1 MTPTTTEVTP
11 AEGELEFG
19 SLVADRPTFPVAQPP
34 KRRRTFFAALRRWI
48 VFLAVIAGCV
58 YLAQLQI
65 SKHET
70 QVSDVG
76 LLQARMAADPV
87 EVRSTVTGQVMAV
100 NVTED
105 QSIQDAATLITIQ
118 TVNPITGKTGVA
130 DIASPV
136 EGRATEIAVLA
147 GDSVR
152 PGDLLVD
159 MVEPSAVYVMAD
171 VPNDRLG
178 DVRRGMIARLKLPSG
193 VTARARVVSLEPRMA
208 GDDGRPDTSRIRL
221 KPLDQRLL
229 RLVPGVP
236 LEGTLDGA
244 STRKSAP
251 SVATG

>member
-1 MTPTTTEVTP
+1 MTPTTTKVTP

-19 SLVADRPTFPVAQPP
+19 SLAAGRPTFPVAQPP

-58 YLAQLQI
+58 YLGQLQI

-87 EVRSTVTGQVMAV
+87 EVRSTVTGQVTAV
-100 NVTED
+100 DFTQD
-105 QSIQDAATLITIQ
+105 QSIQDGARLITIQ
-118 TVNPITGKTGVA
+118 TVSPTGKTGVA

-136 EGRATEIAVLA
+136 EGRATEIAVRA

-152 PGDLLVD
+152 PGDLLVS

-171 VPNDRLG
+171 VPSDRLG

-208 GDDGRPDTSRIRL
+208 DDGGSPDTSRIRL

-251 SVATG
+251 SVATEW